1 LHAQSHVDFL
11 LLSGID
17 HILLQSKPGENVLMV
32 HADGIS
38 AFHICHKNAY
48 LGLFGDSSLLVHRVY
63 GVPVKVVDREL
74 IVGVSQKDFHLVVR
88 VSWLY
93 NNCMSIR
100 RAMVLVK

>member
-11 LLSGID
+11 FLSGID
-17 HILLQSKPGENVLMV
+17 HVFLQSKPREYILMI

-38 AFHICHKNAY
+38 AFHICHKDTY
-48 LGLFGDSSLLVHRVY
+48 LGLFSDCSLLVHRVY
-63 GVPVKVVDREL
+63 GVPVEVVDREL

-93 NNCMSIR
+93 NNCMSI
-100 RAMVLVK
+100 